1 MVLTGFV
8 GSFTSQIKIN
18 GLNWIAHTK
27 KYKKDKYP
35 ITPLKYCRPLKVKN
49 CYLVSGSGVVGVGV
63 TLRGGGG
70 TIGGWSLS
78 GVIL

>member
-1 MVLTGFV
+1 LVLTGFV

-18 GLNWIAHTK
+18 GLNLIAHTK
-27 KYKKDKYP
+27 KYKNDKYS
-35 ITPLKYCRPLKVKN
+35 ITPLKVKN

-70 TIGGWSLS
+70 TIGG
-78 GVIL
+78 